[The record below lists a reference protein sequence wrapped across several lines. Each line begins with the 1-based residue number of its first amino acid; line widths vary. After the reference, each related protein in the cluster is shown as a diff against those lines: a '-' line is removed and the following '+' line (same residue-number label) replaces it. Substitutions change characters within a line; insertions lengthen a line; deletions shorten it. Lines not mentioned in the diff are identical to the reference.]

1 MVVMQMDWKRLQKP
15 ERVKLYPAWRLR
27 TNMAFLVSNLQYY
40 LHVDVLEV
48 LYLAHGSN
56 IAETNCSGP
65 ISKVKAEDNRVR
77 GL

>member
-1 MVVMQMDWKRLQKP
+1 
-15 ERVKLYPAWRLR
+15 
-27 TNMAFLVSNLQYY
+27 MAFLVSNLQYY

-48 LYLAHGSN
+48 LCPTHRSN